1 MNSDILQRIADGRTD
16 LVFEYVSENRNANST
31 DQDGVAIIKLL
42 RTRRVSQRAIESENA
57 ELAPPATT

>member
-31 DQDGVAIIKLL
+31 DQDGGHRQMVRLL
-42 RTRRVSQRAIESENA
+42 RGCQRDSV
-57 ELAPPATT
+57 PAHQGRIT